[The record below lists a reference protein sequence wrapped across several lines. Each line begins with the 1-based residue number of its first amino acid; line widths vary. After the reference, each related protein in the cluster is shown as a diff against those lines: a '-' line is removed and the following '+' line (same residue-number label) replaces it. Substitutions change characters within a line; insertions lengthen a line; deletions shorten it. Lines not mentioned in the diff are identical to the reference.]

1 MIKNMK
7 FQLNKSAMSSCNASG
22 TTDDV
27 TQQPTQANDKGN
39 LRSDLLGEFG
49 RLGPLRKELKI
60 RGQIGETGQKVIY
73 QPDTSDQTD

>member
-1 MIKNMK
+1 
-7 FQLNKSAMSSCNASG
+7 MSSCNASG